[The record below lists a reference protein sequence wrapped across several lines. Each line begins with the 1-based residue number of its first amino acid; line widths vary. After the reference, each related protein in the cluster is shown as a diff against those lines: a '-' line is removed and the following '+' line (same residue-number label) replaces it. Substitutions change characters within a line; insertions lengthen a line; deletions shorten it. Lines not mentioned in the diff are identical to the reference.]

1 MRQNKSKQIKEVIMN
16 LSPAYEK
23 WRQETLAE
31 GEARGEARGEAQGQ
45 KYASI
50 SIARSMLQEG
60 LPIDLIIKVT
70 GLASTEIAQLR
81 S

>member
-1 MRQNKSKQIKEVIMN
+1 MN

-31 GEARGEARGEAQGQ
+31 GEARGELQGQ

-50 SIARSMLQEG
+50 SIARNMLQEG
-60 LPIDLIIKVT
+60 LPIELITKVT
-70 GLASTEIAQLR
+70 GLASAEIAQLR

>member
-1 MRQNKSKQIKEVIMN
+1 MN

-31 GEARGEARGEAQGQ
+31 GEARGEAQGQ

-50 SIARSMLQEG
+50 SIARNMLQEG
-60 LPIDLIIKVT
+60 LPIDLITKVT
-70 GLASTEIAQLR
+70 GLASAEIAQL
-81 S
+81 